1 MSKIYYFDKNSLVL
15 TNNCFIGSYFNQFK
29 EFSKKTYLKL
39 KFYNS
44 SQKMR
49 RPGICFH
56 VECRYKSN
64 DTNPQKLPFPD
75 GNLKR

>member
-1 MSKIYYFDKNSLVL
+1 
-15 TNNCFIGSYFNQFK
+15 
-29 EFSKKTYLKL
+29 
-39 KFYNS
+39 
-44 SQKMR
+44 MR